1 MRNSSCCAHA
11 LKQPEVRVEE
21 AQLLIVR
28 GSGGLVANLDLI
40 EVENY
45 KTSARAVLAEPLLPL
60 SSAGARAVSERGRAW
75 VRGGHGL
82 VGAGRGTVGG
92 GEGERK

>member
-40 EVENY
+40 EVELQLAHAPFWQ
-45 KTSARAVLAEPLLPL
+45 SRRAR
-60 SSAGARAVSERGRAW
+60 RF
-75 VRGGHGL
+75 
-82 VGAGRGTVGG
+82 
-92 GEGERK
+92 

>member
-40 EVENY
+40 EVELPLA
-45 KTSARAVLAEPLLPL
+45 ARAVLAEP
-60 SSAGARAVSERGRAW
+60 ARAPFLSEAERGCEA
-75 VRGGHGL
+75 
-82 VGAGRGTVGG
+82 ATVW
-92 GEGERK
+92 

>member
-40 EVENY
+40 EGSNY
-45 KTSARAVLAEPLLPL
+45 N
-60 SSAGARAVSERGRAW
+60 
-75 VRGGHGL
+75 
-82 VGAGRGTVGG
+82 
-92 GEGERK
+92 

>member
-40 EVENY
+40 EVEL
-45 KTSARAVLAEPLLPL
+45 AHAPLAEP
-60 SSAGARAVSERGRAW
+60 ARAPFLSEAE
-75 VRGGHGL
+75 
-82 VGAGRGTVGG
+82 AATVWPRLPSARTG
-92 GEGERK
+92 